1 MNREDEFLQKRIRDL
16 ANQSYRTGLY
26 TYTGFLTVTQQQ
38 LYHQIKKE
46 LGDVTGTL
54 FGGIEECERNVLRFG
69 DKESLGYDPGFP
81 ICCVE
86 ITPAL
91 AKFSDDLNHRDYL
104 GALMNLGIERS
115 TLGDIMIREKT
126 AYLFCLDTV
135 ADYIVDN
142 LSQIKHTTVRA
153 NVLQEMPQ
161 AVQPQK
167 EEVKLVVPSMRYDVV
182 IAKMVHLSRSSCVS
196 LFREKKIFVNG
207 RQMENNS
214 GVMKEGD
221 VVSVRGYGK
230 FVCDSILG
238 ETRKGNLS
246 VQLSRYV

>member
-1 MNREDEFLQKRIRDL
+1 
-16 ANQSYRTGLY
+16 
-26 TYTGFLTVTQQQ
+26 
-38 LYHQIKKE
+38 
-46 LGDVTGTL
+46 
-54 FGGIEECERNVLRFG
+54 
-69 DKESLGYDPGFP
+69 
-81 ICCVE
+81 
-86 ITPAL
+86 
-91 AKFSDDLNHRDYL
+91 
-104 GALMNLGIERS
+104 
-115 TLGDIMIREKT
+115 
-126 AYLFCLDTV
+126 
-135 ADYIVDN
+135 
-142 LSQIKHTTVRA
+142 
-153 NVLQEMPQ
+153 
-161 AVQPQK
+161 
-167 EEVKLVVPSMRYDVV
+167 MRYDVV